1 MKKLSLYHVS
11 TIVIILLLATA
22 CSNAAQTPPP
32 PTVDVAQVQTKA
44 AQDVIASQT
53 AAALT
58 LTPKP
63 TNTPIPTK
71 APVPCAKED
80 FTSPDWV
87 VVNNKG
93 TAIFTPSNGMI
104 EIEAVG
110 GEQDLYAGSSMDA
123 PRLIKKIPAEDFE
136 MLGRVTIPV
145 DPAKLGGFQASGL
158 VLYFN
163 TLNYAWV
170 ALSAYGNVEAVYT
183 LRGERKNFFPEA
195 MNVGIDTLYLGFKGE
210 GLSLAA
216 GYSTDGI
223 HYTWSEPVVFD
234 TSNLRAGVTVLS
246 AWDAPGF
253 SGVFECFEVKKSTE

>member
-1 MKKLSLYHVS
+1 M
-11 TIVIILLLATA
+11 IVIFLLLATA
-22 CSNAAQTPPP
+22 CSNAAKTPVP
-32 PTVDVAQVQTKA
+32 PTVDVSQVQTKA
-44 AQDVIASQT
+44 AQDVFASQT
-53 AAALT
+53 AAAPT
-58 LTPKP
+58 NTPLP

-71 APVPCAKED
+71 SPIPCAQED

-93 TAIFTPSNGMI
+93 TAIFTPTNGMI

-123 PRLIKKIPAEDFE
+123 PRIIKKIPAEDFE
-136 MLGRVTIPV
+136 MIGRVTIPV
-145 DPAKLGGFQASGL
+145 NPEKIGGFQASGL

-170 ALSAYGNVEAVYT
+170 ALSAFGNVEAVYT

-195 MNVGIDTLYLGFKGE
+195 MYVATETVYLAFKGE
-210 GLSLAA
+210 GMSLTA

-253 SGVFECFEVKKSTE
+253 SGVFECFEVKKSAE